1 MRRREFITGLGGSAA
16 WPLTARGQPPTPVI
30 GVLGSQ
36 SSTTAASSIEAF
48 RGGLGDTGYIEG
60 KNVTFEYRWADG
72 HNDRL
77 RALAADLVRRQV
89 AVIVGGTPPVV
100 AAKAET
106 TSIPVVF
113 SVGTDP
119 VVFGLVASLNRPGG
133 NLTGVTSLFD
143 EVGPKR
149 MELLRAVVPATTIF
163 VLLVN
168 PANPNAE
175 TQSKVMKE
183 AARERGLQLEVLY
196 ATAERDVDAAFA
208 RAAELKAGAFMIG
221 GDPFLDSQGKQIAA
235 QSARSGI
242 PAISFTRSFPL
253 TGGLMSYGGD
263 LKRAYRLVGID
274 AGRILNGAK
283 PADLPVQ
290 QSTEIELVI
299 NLKAA
304 KTLGLEIPPQLLAQ
318 ADEVIE

>member
-1 MRRREFITGLGGSAA
+1 MKSRREFIAALGGAAA
-16 WPLTARGQPPTPVI
+16 WPLAARGQPSMPVI

-36 SSTTAASSIEAF
+36 SSTAAASSTEAF
-48 RGGLGDTGYIEG
+48 RGGLGETGYVEG
-60 KNVTFEYRWADG
+60 KNVAFDYRWADG
-72 HNDRL
+72 YNDRL

-89 AVIVGGTPPVV
+89 AVIVTVGGTPPVV

-163 VLLVN
+163 ALLVN

-196 ATAERDVDAAFA
+196 ASAERDVDAAFA
-208 RAAELKAGAFMIG
+208 RAAELKAGALMIG
-221 GDPFLDSQGKQIAA
+221 GDPFLDSQGKLIA
-235 QSARSGI
+235 I
-242 PAISFTRSFPL
+242 
-253 TGGLMSYGGD
+253 
-263 LKRAYRLVGID
+263 
-274 AGRILNGAK
+274 GA
-283 PADLPVQ
+283 
-290 QSTEIELVI
+290 
-299 NLKAA
+299 
-304 KTLGLEIPPQLLAQ
+304 
-318 ADEVIE
+318 